1 MSNGRPSRDPM
12 RRSSGGA
19 ALRGGVILVV
29 ALVIGVVLLGSVEPS
44 STSAT
49 GPAAAAKPQPAEGGD
64 VVDTT
69 VAGAGA
75 VATTTTEAR
84 HAPNLVRVLVVNGSG
99 VNGVGARVRAQLLPG
114 GWDLQEP
121 RTGSADNLAS
131 FVYFRTGFASDAAY
145 LATQV
150 GLAATKVMAVPL
162 ELPVATPPEVPGFD
176 VMVVVGPD
184 LAPRYAPASTP
195 AAPAKSGAAATAT
208 TRKAP
213 SATPAAASATPAS
226 VTTKVSTSAS
236 ASSPAAPAATSPTPA
251 TAATAAT
258 KVQARATNTAVVQN

>member
-49 GPAAAAKPQPAEGGD
+49 GPAPAAKPQPAEGGD

-75 VATTTTEAR
+75 AATTTTEAR
-84 HAPNLVRVLVVNGSG
+84 HAANLVRVLVVNGSG

-195 AAPAKSGAAATAT
+195 AAPARSTAAPAT
-208 TRKAP
+208 TRKVA

-226 VTTKVSTSAS
+226 VTTKISTSAS

>member
-75 VATTTTEAR
+75 AATTTTEAR
-84 HAPNLVRVLVVNGSG
+84 HAANLVRVLVVNGSG

-195 AAPAKSGAAATAT
+195 AAPARSTAAPAT
-208 TRKAP
+208 TRKVA